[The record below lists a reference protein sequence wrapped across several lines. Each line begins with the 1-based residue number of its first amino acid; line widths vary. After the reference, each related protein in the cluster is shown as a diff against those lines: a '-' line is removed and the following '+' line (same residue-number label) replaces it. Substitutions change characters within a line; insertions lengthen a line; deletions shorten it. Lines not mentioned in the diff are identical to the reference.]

1 MSSIITT
8 TVYTLDELSCP
19 SAREKARD
27 WYRVHHSDSNWYE
40 NVYEDFRAVCGI
52 FGIDLR
58 QRVFRLSNGRF
69 MEEPCIWFS
78 GFCSQ
83 GDGACFEGRWHWQ
96 SATARRLREYATQ
109 DHELHRI
116 ADALQAVQ
124 KRNFWQLQA
133 EIHHRGRYC
142 HPYSMDI
149 TVTRNSPTGQAMTAD
164 AEAAVSE
171 ALRDLAFW
179 LYRQLENEY
188 DWLTSDAAVDEALLI
203 NEYTFTEAGLRAGL
217 PEDFIVSDKLHET
230 NYPDD
235 HNDRLWW
242 GLLCTVT
249 PCFGARLVQE
259 GNRLHYLVDRAGIR
273 GLFSDADAY
282 HLDQAFP
289 LLMKQLELML
299 TSGELNPRHQHTVTL
314 YAKGL
319 TCEADTLGSCGY
331 VYLAVYPT
339 PETKK

>member
-52 FGIDLR
+52 FGINLR

-188 DWLTSDAAVDEALLI
+188 DRLTSDAAVDEALLI

>member
-1 MSSIITT
+1 MSRIITT
-8 TVYTLDELSCP
+8 TVYTLNELS
-19 SAREKARD
+19 STAQEKARD
-27 WYRVHHSDSNWYE
+27 GYRQHHADSNWYE
-40 NVYEDFRAVCGI
+40 NVYEDFRAVCDI

-96 SATARRLREYATQ
+96 SATARRVGVYAPQ
-109 DHELHRI
+109 DRELHRI

-142 HPYSMDI
+142 HPYCMDI
-149 TVTRNSPTGQAMTAD
+149 TVTRNSPTGQAMTTD

-203 NEYTFTEAGLRAGL
+203 NEYTFTEAGLRAGCPVIVKL
-217 PEDFIVSDKLHET
+217 SFTDFL
-230 NYPDD
+230 
-235 HNDRLWW
+235 
-242 GLLCTVT
+242 
-249 PCFGARLVQE
+249 
-259 GNRLHYLVDRAGIR
+259 
-273 GLFSDADAY
+273 
-282 HLDQAFP
+282 
-289 LLMKQLELML
+289 
-299 TSGELNPRHQHTVTL
+299 
-314 YAKGL
+314 
-319 TCEADTLGSCGY
+319 
-331 VYLAVYPT
+331 
-339 PETKK
+339 

>member
-188 DWLTSDAAVDEALLI
+188 DRLTSDAAVDEALLI

-339 PETKK
+339 PETKT

>member
-96 SATARRLREYATQ
+96 SATARRLREYAPQ

-133 EIHHRGRYC
+133 EISHRGRYC

-149 TVTRNSPTGQAMTAD
+149 TVTRNSPTGQVMTTD

-188 DWLTSDAAVDEALLI
+188 DRLTSDAAVDEALLI

-242 GLLCTVT
+242 GLPCTVT

-259 GNRLHYLVDRAGIR
+259 GNRLHYLADRAGIR

>member
-58 QRVFRLSNGRF
+58 QRVFRLSSGRF

-96 SATARRLREYATQ
+96 SATARRLREYAPQ
-109 DHELHRI
+109 DRELHRI
-116 ADALQAVQ
+116 ADALQVVQ

-133 EIHHRGRYC
+133 EINLRGRYC

-149 TVTRNSPTGQAMTAD
+149 TVTRNSPTGQVMTTD
-164 AEAAVSE
+164 TEAAVSE

-188 DWLTSDAAVDEALLI
+188 DWLTSDAAVDETLLI
-203 NEYTFTEAGLRAGL
+203 NKYTFTEAGLRAG
-217 PEDFIVSDKLHET
+217 
-230 NYPDD
+230 
-235 HNDRLWW
+235 
-242 GLLCTVT
+242 
-249 PCFGARLVQE
+249 
-259 GNRLHYLVDRAGIR
+259 
-273 GLFSDADAY
+273 
-282 HLDQAFP
+282 
-289 LLMKQLELML
+289 
-299 TSGELNPRHQHTVTL
+299 
-314 YAKGL
+314 
-319 TCEADTLGSCGY
+319 
-331 VYLAVYPT
+331 
-339 PETKK
+339 

>member
-69 MEEPCIWFS
+69 MEEACIWFS

-96 SATARRLREYATQ
+96 PATARRLREYATQ

-188 DWLTSDAAVDEALLI
+188 DRLTSDAAVDEALLI
-203 NEYTFTEAGLRAGL
+203 NEYTFTEAGLRAG
-217 PEDFIVSDKLHET
+217 
-230 NYPDD
+230 
-235 HNDRLWW
+235 
-242 GLLCTVT
+242 
-249 PCFGARLVQE
+249 
-259 GNRLHYLVDRAGIR
+259 
-273 GLFSDADAY
+273 
-282 HLDQAFP
+282 
-289 LLMKQLELML
+289 
-299 TSGELNPRHQHTVTL
+299 
-314 YAKGL
+314 
-319 TCEADTLGSCGY
+319 
-331 VYLAVYPT
+331 
-339 PETKK
+339 

>member
-149 TVTRNSPTGQAMTAD
+149 TVTRNSPTGQAMKAD

-188 DWLTSDAAVDEALLI
+188 DRLTSDAAVDEALLI